1 MIMKIYKLTWYLAVE
16 ERVIEVLITNEET
29 AESRYREL
37 VQSLNKGCWIGLQ
50 EMVENDEHV
59 LVNGEVL
66 HYKDI

>member
-50 EMVENDEHV
+50 EW
-59 LVNGEVL
+59 
-66 HYKDI
+66 